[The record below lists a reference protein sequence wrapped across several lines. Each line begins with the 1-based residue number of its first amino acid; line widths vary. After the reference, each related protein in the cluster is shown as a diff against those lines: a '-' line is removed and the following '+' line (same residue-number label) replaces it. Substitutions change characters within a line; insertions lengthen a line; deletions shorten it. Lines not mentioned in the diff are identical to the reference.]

1 VKGFEMDGRFERI
14 DGYLQDNLERYL
26 QDVVRLCAQPS
37 VSSTGQGVR
46 ACADLVHQL
55 LLEHG
60 VEAEIYQTRGN
71 PIVVGKARGKSDRTL
86 LFYNHYDVQPP
97 EPLELWDT
105 PPFEP
110 TITDEALFARG
121 AKDDKGEFI
130 SRLAALDAVRSAYG
144 ELPCNVIFLVEGE
157 EENGSPNIAQFV
169 LEHKDLL
176 MADGSIW
183 EEGGVERGNRPSLLL
198 GVRGVLF
205 VEMTVEALKM
215 DAHSGHAHVLPNAA
229 WRMVHAISLLKDR
242 NERILIPGFY
252 DRVRTFTPAEL
263 EAFDAWPDI
272 EPALR
277 NTFGIDRFLRGKKGN
292 DLRKAVF
299 EPTCNIAGFG
309 SGYQGPGTK
318 TVIPAKAMAKIDF
331 RLVPDQD
338 PEDIH
343 ARLRSYL
350 DQNGLED
357 IKIQVLGK
365 MWPFTTPMDDPFVQ
379 LTAALAQEVYG
390 KETLIGPIT
399 GGSSPIYAVGGPL
412 DIPVVNPGI
421 GYWDNR
427 AHAPNEHI
435 RIQDFLNGSRHIAR
449 ILARF

>member
-1 VKGFEMDGRFERI
+1 MD
-14 DGYLQDNLERYL
+14 
-26 QDVVRLCAQPS
+26 
-37 VSSTGQGVR
+37 
-46 ACADLVHQL
+46 
-55 LLEHG
+55 
-60 VEAEIYQTRGN
+60 
-71 PIVVGKARGKSDRTL
+71 PI
-86 LFYNHYDVQPP
+86 
-97 EPLELWDT
+97 
-105 PPFEP
+105 
-110 TITDEALFARG
+110 
-121 AKDDKGEFI
+121 
-130 SRLAALDAVRSAYG
+130 
-144 ELPCNVIFLVEGE
+144 
-157 EENGSPNIAQFV
+157 
-169 LEHKDLL
+169 
-176 MADGSIW
+176 
-183 EEGGVERGNRPSLLL
+183 
-198 GVRGVLF
+198 
-205 VEMTVEALKM
+205 
-215 DAHSGHAHVLPNAA
+215 
-229 WRMVHAISLLKDR
+229 
-242 NERILIPGFY
+242 
-252 DRVRTFTPAEL
+252 
-263 EAFDAWPDI
+263 PDI
-272 EPALR
+272 KTALSD
-277 NTFGIDRFLRGKKGN
+277 TFGIDRFLRGKKGN

-331 RLVPDQD
+331 RLVPNQD
-338 PEDIH
+338 PEDIYT
-343 ARLRSYL
+343 RLRSYL

-357 IKIQVLGK
+357 IQIQVLGK